1 MNRIVV
7 VGSSNTD
14 MVVRVPHLPDPGET
28 VLGGTFFQAAGGK
41 GANQA
46 VAAARAGGTVFLVA
60 CLGNDHLGDAAL
72 AGFIREGIDISG
84 VHRVDGTASGVALIV
99 VAAGGENS
107 IAVASGANAL
117 ITPDIVKAAETV
129 ISAANIVLLQLE
141 IPIETV
147 EAAAALA
154 IVHGKSVILN
164 PAPAHYLPEAIWPCI
179 SILTPNRAEASMLAG
194 IPVKN
199 RDDISRAG
207 SLLLDK
213 GIGAVVMTL
222 GSDGVFVAKQDTQ
235 KWIPAKKIQAKD
247 TTGAGDVF
255 NGTLA
260 VALAQGATLLEAV
273 HFANTA
279 AGISATRFGA
289 QPSAPRLD
297 EIMSYVHHEDV

>member
-99 VAAGGENS
+99 VDAGGENS